1 MFHHV
6 LTTDFH
12 LDLTR
17 LMGSPLTKSPLLR
30 NTFKTI
36 PLPHTHI
43 HTYRDQPYLDMGRRG
58 KSSGGGMKRREGIG
72 QSCLRTFFST
82 PVFAMGFP
90 SPVLDMHLRVPAFT
104 ISLSHQFREIVNFGP
119 IKIFFFF

>member
-1 MFHHV
+1 
-6 LTTDFH
+6 
-12 LDLTR
+12 
-17 LMGSPLTKSPLLR
+17 
-30 NTFKTI
+30 
-36 PLPHTHI
+36 
-43 HTYRDQPYLDMGRRG
+43 MGRRG

-72 QSCLRTFFST
+72 QTCLRTFFST